1 MDIDNPIVKLCI
13 AGTQAEFA
21 GRMDEACAA
30 YRQAWET
37 AGDDYEA
44 CIAAHYMARC
54 QESPDKILHWN
65 QVALQRAAA
74 AGKERVKEFY
84 PSLYLNM
91 GSSYERLGDMEEA
104 QRYYGLAAELGV
116 EHKMRIE
123 ELRLRGK
130 PG

>member
-21 GRMDEACAA
+21 GRLDEACAA

-44 CIAAHYMARC
+44 CIAAHYVARC
-54 QESPDKILHWN
+54 QESPDEILRWN

-91 GSSYERLGDMEEA
+91 GSSYERLGNMEAA
-104 QRYYGLAAELGV
+104 QRYYRLAAESGA
-116 EHKMRIE
+116 EHQMKLE
-123 ELRLRGK
+123 EMQRGAK
-130 PG
+130 